1 MQFPGQMDAAMKNG
15 CIFVALGLMACILAA
30 PAQAGVYS
38 TIEPKW
44 ELSSDYFRKFQEQ
57 WIQLKQLATPQAEL
71 PWQKSVNL
79 TANLAMLIAKEPPSR
94 GQPDPLKPEDRLDL
108 AACLMRIRYPGKQM
122 PEKAIQHL
130 NAAMDR
136 DRDNFLVMSTLGT
149 AYQMTGDY
157 SRANDNLSEANLR
170 YWSKPFDEL
179 SAKSQAFLKQ
189 TLQWTSKD
197 FAWFA
202 KCEKYQRQL
211 VRLRLRELKTGPL
224 TMTEALEHLDPI
236 FDDPGKPPLRF
247 VGESGNFEIGKMAA
261 AEKAKLPPDAIEIV
275 EQLLIWLP
283 DDIRLTWQL
292 GELLNAGGDRD
303 GAKIVYQEILD
314 KFAQAQ
320 SRGFA
325 NIDPKTGQPQI
336 DSMSFLPKLLQKH
349 PEVGNRVKA
358 VIESVAAPP
367 GDLELPVDAKPLQTP
382 KTAVA
387 KPVEPPVAQLQLD
400 WQTLGVGLGGGA
412 IAGFLLAWRL
422 RDVLRRRQTISR

>member
-1 MQFPGQMDAAMKNG
+1 MDAAMRKG
-15 CIFVALGLMACILAA
+15 CIFVALGLITFVL
-30 PAQAGVYS
+30 PEHAQAGVYS

-79 TANLAMLIAKEPPSR
+79 TANLAILIAKEPPSR
-94 GQPDPLKPEDRLDL
+94 GQPDPLKPEERLDL

-122 PEKAIQHL
+122 PEKAILHL

-149 AYQMTGDY
+149 AYQMAGDY
-157 SRANDNLSEANLR
+157 NRADANLSEALR
-170 YWSKPFDEL
+170 LYWNKPFDEL
-179 SAKSQAFLKQ
+179 SAKRRESVTQ
-189 TLQWTSKD
+189 TLQWTAKD
-197 FAWFA
+197 FAWFG

-224 TMTEALEHLDPI
+224 TLTKALERLDPI
-236 FDDPGKPPLRF
+236 FDDPAMPPLRY
-247 VGESGNFEIGKMAA
+247 VGDSGSFEVGKIAS

-283 DDIRLTWQL
+283 DDIRLYWQL
-292 GELLNAGGDRD
+292 GELLNARGDVES
-303 GAKIVYQEILD
+303 AKIVFKEVLD
-314 KFAQAQ
+314 KFAQAESQ
-320 SRGFA
+320 GFA
-325 NIDPKTGQPQI
+325 NIDPKTGQPKI
-336 DSMSFLPKLLQKH
+336 DSLSMLPKLIEKH

-358 VIESVAAPP
+358 VLEYVAPLSQEFEPPVEIKSAQAPKI
-367 GDLELPVDAKPLQTP
+367 A
-382 KTAVA
+382 AV

-400 WQTLGVGLGGGA
+400 WQTLSVGLGGGA